1 MSKAEVDLLRKL
13 GEAEAMSTSA
23 VEPPRPGQ
31 TVRRR
36 TTEITMSEA
45 EVELLRKLGDPAPQ
59 PPAGASLET
68 SPDETADIVLNRSE
82 LDFLISLNEDELPS
96 GGPDLVKR
104 SLVQSRLRALEA
116 ASSGSAGDRF
126 ATPVT
131 RPEAEWLDWVT
142 RVRYSYVTQ
151 QERRA
156 RLVLREKIHTALESL
171 RAGRA
176 SAPGSEQ

>member
-1 MSKAEVDLLRKL
+1 MSKEEVDLLRKL
-13 GEAEAMSTSA
+13 GEAEAMSTPEL
-23 VEPPRPGQ
+23 VLPRPGQ

-45 EVELLRKLGDPAPQ
+45 EVELLRKLGEPTPE
-59 PPAGASLET
+59 PPAGVSSET

-104 SLVQSRLRALEA
+104 SLVQSRLRALVA
-116 ASSGSAGDRF
+116 ASSGSAGDLL

-156 RLVLREKIHTALESL
+156 RLVLREKIHTALKSL
-171 RAGRA
+171 RAG
-176 SAPGSEQ
+176 PGPTPDTD

>member
-1 MSKAEVDLLRKL
+1 MSREEVELLRKL

-23 VEPPRPGQ
+23 AGPPRSGQ
-31 TVRRR
+31 SVRRR
-36 TTEITMSEA
+36 TTEITMSAE
-45 EVELLRKLGDPAPQ
+45 EVELLRKLGDVGPRM
-59 PPAGASLET
+59 PAGAPSET
-68 SPDETADIVLNRSE
+68 PPDATADIVLTHAE
-82 LDFLISLNEDELPS
+82 LDFLLFLNENELPS
-96 GGPDLVKR
+96 SGPDLVRR

-116 ASSGSAGDRF
+116 AASSSAEDSL

-142 RVRYSYVTQ
+142 RVRYGFITQ

-171 RAGRA
+171 RAGP
-176 SAPGSEQ
+176 APVGDS